1 VAYFG
6 QKDYQQTLVIK
17 EIVKQ
22 FKIPS
27 DIAVCSILR
36 EKNGLAMSSRNI
48 RLSAEQRE
56 RASFIY
62 KMLLQL
68 KEDVKSLP
76 LKEALNKAEN
86 ILLKN
91 EGVQIDYLTI
101 VNQQTLVPEETLNLG
116 KSSVALV
123 VVDYFGVRLLDNI
136 YL

>member
-1 VAYFG
+1 MAYFG

-56 RASFIY
+56 QAFIY

-76 LKEALNKAEN
+76 LKESLNKAEN